1 MIEAANLTKRYGSV
15 LAISQLTF
23 TVRPGQ
29 VTGFLGPNGAGKST
43 AMRLMLG
50 LERPT
55 DGSVTIGGRP
65 YGTIRR
71 PLYDVGAVLDV
82 RACHG
87 GRSAYHHLLCLAQAD
102 GIGRRRVAEVLE
114 LVGLSGVAR
123 RRARTF
129 SLGMSQRLGLAAA
142 LLGDPS
148 VLICDEPM
156 NGLDAEGIAWIRAL
170 LRLLAGEGR
179 TVLVSSHLMSEM
191 ASLADHLIV
200 IGQGR
205 LLADASTAE
214 ILSAGPQAIV
224 LVRTPGA
231 RPAGRTAGPGRRP
244 GRRGRPR
251 LIRGAPAGGAPH
263 APCARPG
270 QRRHRGHRRPARD
283 RGTRAN
289 PAARVAGVGLPGP
302 DPRPPRPP
310 GRPAGPSL
318 THKERIPSMNL
329 PDLTV
334 APARPATIGFSNLLR
349 SELTK
354 LRSVRST
361 YWTGVAAAVASVA
374 AAGRISSGVASLS
387 RNPLAPARSAS
398 YT

>member
-15 LAISQLTF
+15 VAVSQLSF
-23 TVRPGQ
+23 TVRPGR

-43 AMRLMLG
+43 AMRLMIG

-65 YGTIRR
+65 YATIRR
-71 PLYDVGAVLDV
+71 PLFDVGAVLDV

-102 GIGRRRVAEVLE
+102 GIGRRRVTEVLD

-142 LLGDPS
+142 LLGDPP

-170 LRLLAGEGR
+170 LRRLAGEGR

-205 LLADASTAE
+205 LLADGSTAE
-214 ILSAGPQAIV
+214 IMSAGPRAIV
-224 LVRTPGA
+224 VVRTPEPGRLAALLAGA
-231 RPAGRTAGPGRRP
+231 GGQVGPAGAGSSEVRRLEA
-244 GRRGRPR
+244 GRPFR
-251 LIRGAPAGGAPH
+251 VHGLDSTVIGGI
-263 APCARPG
+263 
-270 QRRHRGHRRPARD
+270 
-283 RGTRAN
+283 
-289 PAARVAGVGLPGP
+289 AARHGIAVHELTPQPASLESAFLDLTRDHVDHQAAQP
-302 DPRPPRPP
+302 DP
-310 GRPAGPSL
+310 A
-318 THKERIPSMNL
+318 
-329 PDLTV
+329 
-334 APARPATIGFSNLLR
+334 
-349 SELTK
+349 
-354 LRSVRST
+354 
-361 YWTGVAAAVASVA
+361 
-374 AAGRISSGVASLS
+374 
-387 RNPLAPARSAS
+387 
-398 YT
+398 

>member
-1 MIEAANLTKRYGSV
+1 MIEAANLTKRYGTV
-15 LAISQLTF
+15 LAVSRLSF
-23 TVRPGQ
+23 TARPRQ

-55 DGSVTIGGRP
+55 SGAVTIGGRP

-71 PLYDVGAVLDV
+71 PLHDVGAVLDV

-102 GIGRRRVAEVLE
+102 GIGPRRVTEVLD

-142 LLGDPS
+142 LLGDPP

-156 NGLDAEGIAWIRAL
+156 NGLDAEGITWIRAL
-170 LRLLAGEGR
+170 LRRLAAEGR

-191 ASLADHLIV
+191 ATLADHLIV

-214 ILSAGPQAIV
+214 IMAAGPKGAV
-224 LVRTPGA
+224 LVRTPEPGRLAGLLA
-231 RPAGRTAGPGRRP
+231 RAGGRVSPDGPGSAETP
-244 GRRGRPR
+244 GPLPSPFRVHG
-251 LIRGAPAGGAPH
+251 LDGAAIGDLAAQHGIAVHELTPQAVSLEAVFLDLTREH
-263 APCARPG
+263 ADHQAARPG
-270 QRRHRGHRRPARD
+270 PA
-283 RGTRAN
+283 
-289 PAARVAGVGLPGP
+289 
-302 DPRPPRPP
+302 
-310 GRPAGPSL
+310 
-318 THKERIPSMNL
+318 
-329 PDLTV
+329 
-334 APARPATIGFSNLLR
+334 
-349 SELTK
+349 
-354 LRSVRST
+354 
-361 YWTGVAAAVASVA
+361 
-374 AAGRISSGVASLS
+374 
-387 RNPLAPARSAS
+387 
-398 YT
+398 